1 MPFLQYGA
9 GARSDYPLT
18 GERFILGY
26 SETRRS
32 FGGVT
37 HMFRTLKSVGEFW
50 CAARAFV
57 TAMTA
62 IFCALFPQSS
72 RADQGGIGF
81 WLPGT
86 FGSLA
91 ATPMQPGLSMSALYL
106 HSSVSAGGDV
116 AASRTINFPP
126 NRPVNLS
133 VNLDAEI
140 KGTADV
146 VAFGPTYVFATP
158 VLGGQFAITALGI
171 AGRQQATIDAT
182 VTGALGPIG
191 FAAARSI
198 SDSRTAFGDVFLQ
211 PTLRWNQGV
220 NNYLVYGMMNLPVGA
235 YDPSRLANLGLGH
248 WSIDGGAGYTYFDPK
263 TGWEFSAVAGVTY
276 NFTNPYLDYQNG
288 IDGHLDW
295 GFSKFVSKQVHI
307 GLVGY
312 AYQQLT
318 ADSGA
323 GATLGDFKSRVFAV
337 GPQIG
342 YLFPVGD
349 LQGYLNLKGYKEF
362 GAEHRPEG
370 WNAWLTLAIS
380 PSEAKA
386 SPPVQRMITK

>member
-1 MPFLQYGA
+1 M
-9 GARSDYPLT
+9 RSIC
-18 GERFILGY
+18 GW
-26 SETRRS
+26 
-32 FGGVT
+32 
-37 HMFRTLKSVGEFW
+37 HMFQALELKTEFW
-50 CAARAFV
+50 RAAWASV
-57 TAMTA
+57 IGTTA
-62 IFCALFPQSS
+62 IICALLPQPS

-106 HSSVSAGGDV
+106 HSSVSAGGGG
-116 AASRTINFPP
+116 AGSRTILFP
-126 NRPVNLS
+126 NRTANLTVNL
-133 VNLDAEI
+133 NAEI

-191 FAAARSI
+191 FAAERSI

-248 WSIDGGAGYTYFDPK
+248 WSIDGGAGYTYFDQK
-263 TGWEFSAVAGVTY
+263 TGWEFSAVAGATY

-370 WNAWLTLAIS
+370 WNAWFTLAIS
-380 PSEAKA
+380 PSEPKA
-386 SPPVQRMITK
+386 SAPVRRMVTK